1 MFDSSRSKIRF
12 EARWMVRKKSTRIT
26 NNSFI
31 SEENFPRK
39 KPARIINSRTAFEEA
54 TTIYSDED
62 QIKTKELKSFAK
74 RKGKKIKFPWR
85 TRKSRKLKL
94 LTKFEWFHFLGR
106 SRRKKYLHSN
116 TQTSIS
122 EEVATIAS
130 EEGGIKSKRLKSI
143 AKTKSRR
150 LDSFDATKMKVKTIK
165 FSWRKQIKPRELKSL
180 VHIKSRGKR
189 RKMTIDKCN
198 STKRVWDKI
207 AARVSLAD
215 KSAKKMK
222 SRELKSVTTSKMR
235 DSKSFATREKLIA
248 PLTSAHVS
256 TREYSFPRQTS
267 QVSIS
272 EEESLVKNI
281 SFRIGTK

>member
-1 MFDSSRSKIRF
+1 MFDSYQSKIRF

-122 EEVATIAS
+122 EEVTTVAS
-130 EEGGIKSKRLKSI
+130 EEDGIKSKGLKSI

-150 LDSFDATKMKVKTIK
+150 LDYFDATKTKVKTIK
-165 FSWRKQIKPRELKSL
+165 FSWRKQINLR
-180 VHIKSRGKR
+180 
-189 RKMTIDKCN
+189 
-198 STKRVWDKI
+198 
-207 AARVSLAD
+207 
-215 KSAKKMK
+215 
-222 SRELKSVTTSKMR
+222 
-235 DSKSFATREKLIA
+235 
-248 PLTSAHVS
+248 
-256 TREYSFPRQTS
+256 
-267 QVSIS
+267 
-272 EEESLVKNI
+272 
-281 SFRIGTK
+281 